1 MWLNES
7 ESNFWK
13 NATLRTLQKNPN
25 LHGVLITRDYQRLT
39 FLHQA
44 ASCCKDPQVI
54 AFLIDGGESVNA
66 RDYEESTPLHV
77 AARYNE
83 NPDII
88 RAFLEDDEIP
98 HKPDVNAK
106 DKNGRTPL
114 SLAIEFNKNP
124 EVAEVLKKLGGKE

>member
-1 MWLNES
+1 MHES
-7 ESNFWK
+7 EKNFWK

-25 LHGVLITRDYQRLT
+25 LHFVTVTTSYHRWTR
-39 FLHQA
+39 LHRA
-44 ASCCKDPQVI
+44 AWLCKDPQVI

-106 DKNGRTPL
+106 DKNGCTPL

-124 EVAEVLKKLGGKE
+124 EVAELLKKLGGKE